1 MKLSLSL
8 VPSAL
13 TTPLL
18 DGEVTVEGIEFEGL
32 RAASVDANS
41 RAMLNL
47 EFDVAEMSLATFLRA
62 RADGVP
68 IIGLPV
74 FTGRRFVQPGIGRAP
89 GAAIASPADLADRRV
104 GLPQYW
110 MTSSV
115 WHRAT
120 LFDEYGIDARA
131 VRWVTVQSERFGD
144 GTFADGVAVEL
155 CCGATLPE
163 LLKAGEIDAV
173 LFPRPIETRFEPA
186 AAVPVFDDAVA
197 AQREAFTRT
206 GRFPIM
212 HFVVIREALIEA
224 EPGLAGRLVG
234 AFERAKAL
242 AIGET
247 DRHDGLEPPIH
258 GQGIAESLDL
268 FGGDP
273 WPYGLAANREV
284 LRWLIDDAYRQS
296 LIDRPLAAESL
307 FVEVE
312 P

>member
-18 DGEVTVEGIEFEGL
+18 DGEVTVPGVALEPL
-32 RAASVDANS
+32 RAPSVDGNS

-47 EFDVAEMSLATFLRA
+47 EFDIAEMSLATFLRA

-74 FTGRRFVQPGIGRAP
+74 FTGRRFVQPGMGRAP

-115 WHRAT
+115 WHRAV
-120 LFDEYGIDARA
+120 LFDEYGIDERA
-131 VRWVTVQSERFGD
+131 VRWVTVQNERFGN

-155 CCGATLPE
+155 RDGARLPE

-173 LFPRPIETRFEPA
+173 LFPRPIETRFEPET
-186 AAVPVFDDAVA
+186 AVPVFDDVVA
-197 AQREAFTRT
+197 AQRDALGRT

-212 HFVVIREALIEA
+212 HFVVMRDALNEA
-224 EPGLAGRLVG
+224 EPDLAGRLVG
-234 AFERAKAL
+234 AFQRAKSLAL
-242 AIGET
+242 GDPGRHGE
-247 DRHDGLEPPIH
+247 LEPPIH
-258 GQGIAESLDL
+258 GQGAGESLDL

-273 WPYGLAANREV
+273 WPYGLAANEDV
-284 LRWLIDDAYRQS
+284 LRWLIDDAHRQS
-296 LIDRPLAAESL
+296 LIDRPVPVSSL
-307 FVEVE
+307 FVPVE

>member
-89 GAAIASPADLADRRV
+89 GAAIASPADLGGRRV

-115 WHRAT
+115 WHRAV

-131 VRWVTVQSERFGD
+131 VRWVTVQNERFGD
-144 GTFADGVAVEL
+144 GTFADGVTVERRDD
-155 CCGATLPE
+155 ATLAE
-163 LLKAGEIDAV
+163 LLTAGEIDAV

-212 HFVVIREALIEA
+212 HFVVMRDALVEA
-224 EPGLAGRLVG
+224 EPDLAGRLVG
-234 AFERAKAL
+234 GFQRAKSLAL
-242 AIGET
+242 GDA
-247 DRHDGLEPPIH
+247 DRHGALEPPIH
-258 GQGIAESLDL
+258 GNGAGASLEL

-273 WPYGLAANREV
+273 WPYGLDANRDV
-284 LRWLIDDAYRQS
+284 LQWLIDDAHRQS
-296 LIDRPLAAESL
+296 LIDRPQAAESL
-307 FVEVE
+307 FVAVE